1 MADPIVG
8 TWDVSLVQGN
18 MVRYRY
24 IYTCTA
30 GRTVRWYDYNDQTEN
45 GNGTWSRS
53 GDRINF
59 GWKDSATNEYWIPSP
74 RIDGG
79 GATGLVDASYG
90 KFSILATR
98 LDQAD
103 DSKDLIRQWN
113 DAINAGEPFNNP
125 NVCPHAVPYLQ
136 FKGPNVAALNPK
148 NIGPS
153 IQKIRGLAIHT
164 TWGRVQCEVE
174 TTVSICCNTWNNA
187 GRPTSAHFAIASNGK
202 ILQFVPHN
210 RIAWAQGGQSDQYYL
225 SVEIETKNSAANQD
239 QLRAASKL
247 FRWVVGTFNVP
258 PNLATG
264 FVGKSA
270 DSDLGR
276 GAKAAFDPITT
287 RMCADAGVATT
298 NDSGVAAAASGLSCH
313 YWLHAVKPCPGAPL
327 LAQMAE
333 IAKG

>member
-8 TWDVSLVQGN
+8 TWDVALVQGN

-103 DSKDLIRQWN
+103 DSKDLIRQRN

-125 NVCPHAVPYLQ
+125 
-136 FKGPNVAALNPK
+136 
-148 NIGPS
+148 
-153 IQKIRGLAIHT
+153 
-164 TWGRVQCEVE
+164 
-174 TTVSICCNTWNNA
+174 
-187 GRPTSAHFAIASNGK
+187 TSARTRFHTCS
-202 ILQFVPHN
+202 
-210 RIAWAQGGQSDQYYL
+210 S
-225 SVEIETKNSAANQD
+225 
-239 QLRAASKL
+239 
-247 FRWVVGTFNVP
+247 
-258 PNLATG
+258 
-264 FVGKSA
+264 
-270 DSDLGR
+270 R
-276 GAKAAFDPITT
+276 GPTLP
-287 RMCADAGVATT
+287 R
-298 NDSGVAAAASGLSCH
+298 
-313 YWLHAVKPCPGAPL
+313 
-327 LAQMAE
+327 
-333 IAKG
+333 